1 MFQNHNNLHLLQ
13 SKCLKIAILHQNKST
28 EISTCDCQQKN
39 GRTSDNTNEHT
50 ILHTND
56 IHGRFVE
63 DDGRVIGMAKVKGL
77 KDKYNPDL
85 MVDSGDAFQGL
96 PVSNNSKE
104 KKWPKL

>member
-1 MFQNHNNLHLLQ
+1 M
-13 SKCLKIAILHQNKST
+13 AA
-28 EISTCDCQQKN
+28 
-39 GRTSDNTNEHT
+39 TSDNTNEHT

-85 MVDSGDAFQGL
+85 MVDSEMLFKVYLFLTIQR
-96 PVSNNSKE
+96 E